1 MNHASDVRITPKFT
15 SEENHVKKFLA
26 VSLLALLLTG
36 CDKPTIDATTDE
48 TMKTSI
54 VKVREALPENKRDEF
69 DNALKVVALSS
80 INLGELLR
88 KGMEGANDD
97 SLAEKMREAFAGKT
111 GEEVIAEAKKIM
123 AEKELQQ

>member
-1 MNHASDVRITPKFT
+1 M
-15 SEENHVKKFLA
+15 KKFLA